1 MLIILKWVNME
12 RKVKLYGKELKEA
25 LIKSRFDEEKKCLLS
40 VREAIRVDKYDL
52 KIPISNWNWWCK
64 VKPEV
69 VNAEPYAGQAIDDKL
84 IYKYVKENKLIP
96 SNITFKEFIG
106 NRNNNKIDEN
116 TVIRKICEKLN
127 WISPKN
133 IFDYSATIIALENVY
148 SEETVERVRQEVI
161 KELLSK

>member
-1 MLIILKWVNME
+1 ME
-12 RKVKLYGKELKEA
+12 RKVKYYGSELKIK
-25 LIKSRFDEEKKCLLS
+25 LILARFDEEKKCLLS
-40 VREAIRVDKYDL
+40 VRESIRVDKYDL
-52 KIPISNWNWWCK
+52 KIPISNITYWYK
-64 VKPEV
+64 KLEV
-69 VNAEPYAGQAIDDKL
+69 VNAEPYVGQAIDDKL

-96 SNITFKEFIG
+96 SNITFKEFL
-106 NRNNNKIDEN
+106 NSKKKDALNDD
-116 TVIRKICEKLN
+116 VITRAICEKLN

>member
-1 MLIILKWVNME
+1 ME
-12 RKVKLYGKELKEA
+12 RKVKYYDSELKVK
-25 LIKSRFDEEKKCLLS
+25 LILARFDEEKKCLLS
-40 VREAIRVDKYDL
+40 VRESIRVDKYDL

-96 SNITFKEFIG
+96 SNITFKEFL
-106 NRNNNKIDEN
+106 NSKKKDALNED
-116 TVIRKICEKLN
+116 VITRAICEKLN